1 VSDWGRRD
9 SPGERIEIELTPV
22 EPRHEKSRVIVPP
35 TDNQHSGAD
44 DAGEDRTDDH
54 VPRRTLIVTA
64 VAVGVA
70 ALGIG
75 WVVGRGDDDATAEQT
90 PTPTTVVVATTE
102 RIADTIAPPVTTARP
117 RRSTTT
123 TTTLPAGTPG
133 FVALPPE
140 LRALPFEVAFADNE
154 RLYWIDLG
162 SATIRTYP
170 NGEEYSTIAFGPTLR
185 ELLSFASW
193 NAASLRVIDI
203 ERGTDLR
210 GSPEGLRASDQL
222 ILDGEGDLWVVSDDD
237 VATAIGADQDGRT
250 IVLPAGSF
258 SRGGIFGDPA
268 GGLLV
273 YASGDIF
280 DIDADNTMR
289 LTTGE
294 VVAIG
299 ANSAIVN
306 DCDPQMVCDYVV
318 IDRTTGNRIPI
329 PLRQIVDDAFP
340 PNDRLG
346 VGRRTVIEN
355 AGLWSQPPSI
365 VGDTALIRIAAV
377 GGADWFGGGI
387 AVVDLAEQRLTGFI
401 PDAYNGATV
410 SEDGSWVFAV
420 TDGSGLV
427 ALEVATGEIYPFGP
441 ASADYFYSVIVRT
454 RWLWYE

>member
-1 VSDWGRRD
+1 
-9 SPGERIEIELTPV
+9 
-22 EPRHEKSRVIVPP
+22 
-35 TDNQHSGAD
+35 
-44 DAGEDRTDDH
+44 

-75 WVVGRGDDDATAEQT
+75 WAVGRGGDDNATEQT
-90 PTPTTVVVATTE
+90 RTPTTVLVTTTE

-123 TTTLPAGTPG
+123 TTTLPAGAPG

-140 LRALPFEVAFADNE
+140 LRALPYEVAFADNR

-170 NGEEYSTIAFGPTLR
+170 NNEEYSTIAFGPTWR
-185 ELLSFASW
+185 ELLSFAPW
-193 NAASLRVIDI
+193 NAASLRTIDI

-210 GSPEGLRASDQL
+210 ASTEGLTANDQL
-222 ILDGEGDLWVVSDDD
+222 ILDGEGDLWAVSDDD

-258 SRGGIFGDPA
+258 STGGIFGDPA

-273 YASGDIF
+273 DASGDIF
-280 DIDADNTMR
+280 DLDADNSTR

-299 ANSAIVN
+299 STIAIVN
-306 DCDPQMVCDYVV
+306 DCDAAMVCDFVA
-318 IDRTTGNRIPI
+318 IDRTTGNRNPI
-329 PLRQIVDDAFP
+329 PLQQIVESAFP
-340 PNDRLG
+340 PDDRLG
-346 VGRRTVIEN
+346 VGRRTVIES

-365 VGDTALIRIAAV
+365 VGDTAVIRIAAV
-377 GGADWFGGGI
+377 GGSAWFGGGI
-387 AVVDLAEQRLTGFI
+387 AIVDLAQQRLTGFI
-401 PDAYNGATV
+401 PDAYNGAAI
-410 SEDGSWVFAV
+410 SEDGSWVFAA
-420 TDGSGLV
+420 TESDGLV
-427 ALEVATGEIYPFGP
+427 ALEVQTGEIYPFGP
-441 ASADYFYSVIVRT
+441 TSASSYYTVIVRT